1 MDIGSTDGI
10 RMQLSQFLLMFNEA
24 IASDT
29 TIYAKWS
36 SRKPANWEVRYVDA
50 MGRTLAR
57 SIRGTDNLYDV
68 LYKEALNI
76 PGYAVDFSSKNITLS
91 NDDSSNVIEF
101 VYTAKPK
108 PYIE

>member
-1 MDIGSTDGI
+1 M
-10 RMQLSQFLLMFNEA
+10 
-24 IASDT
+24 
-29 TIYAKWS
+29 
-36 SRKPANWEVRYVDA
+36 
-50 MGRTLAR
+50 
-57 SIRGTDNLYDV
+57 YDV

-108 PYIE
+108 TVHRVNRVSHAPKTGDDNSIGLSMVLLSSSAMGLIFALYRRKRSAQ